1 MFACLNWWLESNA
14 SLACRALINFEHR
27 LSLTPARAASRSSP
41 NPSPPCLLVITSL
54 SRSLII
60 TTSRSDYSC
69 GRMMYELSWATRH
82 NTQQVCQD
90 EHIMKRHTRSP
101 QVTGNIGPYM
111 LLKCCDSDTTRFRGR
126 KKQRVGFMSSRT
138 PKAIVALT
146 AFVRHHGRFMRLR
159 AKAWNLLPS
168 PSSPYANIG
177 VTFLP
182 T

>member
-1 MFACLNWWLESNA
+1 MLWSGSSPTRRL
-14 SLACRALINFEHR
+14 LVALINFKHR
-27 LSLTPARAASRSSP
+27 RSRPLELHLDLHHP
-41 NPSPPCLLVITSL
+41 NRHLLVTTSL

-101 QVTGNIGPYM
+101 QVTGNICPYM